1 MSFHRRPS
9 YDSIKF
15 TKSQFFQPLF
25 QFMRRPHCF
34 FTTLI
39 TLPFICVGLLAESST
54 QRPNVVLIIA
64 DDISSDFSCFGGQVE
79 TPHIDGLAAGGVRFD
94 NAYVTA
100 SSCSPSRNSMIT
112 GRYPHN
118 TGAPE
123 LHMNLPEGQFMFPQA
138 LKEAGYYTVLSGKWH
153 MGEATRPA
161 FDLLDAAH
169 YPDDPTGAVNWIQI
183 LQERPKDQPF
193 FLWYSALD
201 AHRPWEADA
210 EATPHDPATLNLPV
224 GIPDTPIARA
234 DFASYC
240 DEVRRFD
247 RYVGAVV
254 AELKAQAVFE
264 NTLILVLAD
273 NGRPFPRSKTT
284 LYDNGMQTPLV
295 VHWPAGKFKA
305 GSVSE
310 SLVSSIDL
318 APAILEAAGLPLAAQ
333 LQGHSLLPICRDPE
347 VETREFLFGERNW
360 HVQRACGRLVRQ
372 RDWVYMRDYTPGSYS
387 FQMVNHKDGSYAELL
402 RLQAEDQLSAAEAEV
417 FSTDRPEELLF
428 NVVEDPKQLNN
439 LAANPE
445 HQQTLQTLRRALDN
459 WQARTGDSIPELEQ
473 MTPDRHD
480 RDTFERLYPGGR
492 PSGGIVA
499 GLQAGAERL

>member
-1 MSFHRRPS
+1 MLRTLYRLSNLIILPLLCIG
-9 YDSIKF
+9 SI
-15 TKSQFFQPLF
+15 T
-25 QFMRRPHCF
+25 
-34 FTTLI
+34 
-39 TLPFICVGLLAESST
+39 GAST

-64 DDISSDFSCFGGQVE
+64 DDVSADFSCFGGQVE
-79 TPHIDGLAAGGVRFD
+79 TPHIDGLALDGVRFD

-100 SSCSPSRNSMIT
+100 SSCSPSRNSIIT

-169 YPDDPTGAVNWIQI
+169 YPNDPTGAVNWIQI
-183 LQERPKDQPF
+183 LQQRPKDRPF
-193 FLWYSALD
+193 FLWYSAFD
-201 AHRPWEADA
+201 AHRPWEGDA
-210 EATPHDPATLNLPV
+210 EARPHDPAALDLPV

-254 AELKAQAVFE
+254 AELKAQEVFE
-264 NTLILVLAD
+264 NTLILVLSD
-273 NGRPFPRSKTT
+273 NGRPFPRSKTS
-284 LYDNGMQTPLV
+284 LYDSGMKTPLV
-295 VHWPAGKFKA
+295 AHWPEGKFQTGA
-305 GSVSE
+305 VSD

-347 VETREFLFGERNW
+347 VETRDLLFGERNW

-372 RDWVYMRDYTPGSYS
+372 GDWVYMRDFTPGSYS
-387 FQMVNHKDGSYAELL
+387 FQMVNHEDGAYAELL
-402 RLQAEDQLSAAEAEV
+402 RLRAEGELSAVQLEV

-428 NVVEDPKQLNN
+428 NVSDDPDQLNN
-439 LAANPE
+439 LATNPE
-445 HQQTLQTLRRALDN
+445 HRQMLLTLRSALDD
-459 WQARTGDSIPELEQ
+459 WQARTGDSIPELDQ

-480 RDTFERLYPGGR
+480 RETFERLYPGGR

-499 GLQAGAERL
+499 GQDAGAEDV

>member
-1 MSFHRRPS
+1 MG
-9 YDSIKF
+9 SIADA
-15 TKSQFFQPLF
+15 S
-25 QFMRRPHCF
+25 
-34 FTTLI
+34 
-39 TLPFICVGLLAESST
+39 VE
-54 QRPNVVLIIA
+54 RPNIVLIIA
-64 DDISSDFSCFGGQVE
+64 DDISSDFNCFGGQVQ
-79 TPHIDGLAAGGVRFD
+79 TPHIDALAAGGVRFS

-100 SSCSPSRNSMIT
+100 SSCSPSRNSIIT

-123 LHMNLPEGQFMFPQA
+123 LHMDLPEGQFMFPQA

-161 FDLLDAAH
+161 FDVLDAVH
-169 YPDDPTGAVNWIQI
+169 YPDDPTGAANWIQI
-183 LQERPKDQPF
+183 LQERPNDQPF

-201 AHRPWEADA
+201 AHRPWEPDT

-254 AELKAQAVFE
+254 AELKAQDVFD

-284 LYDNGMQTPLV
+284 LYDYGMKTPLV
-295 VHWPAGKFKA
+295 VHWPEGKFKA
-305 GSVSE
+305 GAVSE

-318 APAILEAAGLPLAAQ
+318 APAILEAAGLPLTSQ
-333 LQGHSLLPICRDPE
+333 LQGRSLLPICREPE
-347 VETREFLFGERNW
+347 VETRAFLFGERNW

-372 RDWVYMRDYTPGSYS
+372 GDWVYMRDYTPGSYS

-402 RLQAEDQLSAAEAEV
+402 RLQAEDKLSAAEAEV

-428 NVVEDPKQLNN
+428 NVAEDPNQLNN

-445 HQQTLQTLRRALDN
+445 HKQTLETLRGALND
-459 WQARTGDSIPELEQ
+459 WQTRTGDSIPELEQ

-480 RDTFERLYPGGR
+480 RETYEGLYPGRR
-492 PSGGIVA
+492 PTGGIVA
-499 GLQAGAERL
+499 GQQAGAESL

>member
-1 MSFHRRPS
+1 MLRTLYRLSNLIILPLLCIG
-9 YDSIKF
+9 SI
-15 TKSQFFQPLF
+15 T
-25 QFMRRPHCF
+25 
-34 FTTLI
+34 
-39 TLPFICVGLLAESST
+39 GAST

-64 DDISSDFSCFGGQVE
+64 DDVSADFSCFGGQVE
-79 TPHIDGLAAGGVRFD
+79 TPHIDGLALDGVRFD

-100 SSCSPSRNSMIT
+100 SSCSPSRNSIIT

-169 YPDDPTGAVNWIQI
+169 YPNDPTGAVNWIQI
-183 LQERPKDQPF
+183 LQQRPKDRPF
-193 FLWYSALD
+193 FLWYSAFD
-201 AHRPWEADA
+201 AHRPWEGDA
-210 EATPHDPATLNLPV
+210 EARPHDPAALDLPV

-254 AELKAQAVFE
+254 AELKAQEVFE
-264 NTLILVLAD
+264 NTLILVLSD
-273 NGRPFPRSKTT
+273 NGRPFPRSKTS
-284 LYDNGMQTPLV
+284 LYDSGMKTPLV
-295 VHWPAGKFKA
+295 AHWPEGKFQTGA
-305 GSVSE
+305 VSD

-347 VETREFLFGERNW
+347 VETRDFLFGERNW

-372 RDWVYMRDYTPGSYS
+372 GDWVYMRDFTPGSYS
-387 FQMVNHKDGSYAELL
+387 FQMVNHEDGAYAELL
-402 RLQAEDQLSAAEAEV
+402 RLRAEGELSAVQSEV

-428 NVVEDPKQLNN
+428 NVSDDPDQLNN

-445 HQQTLQTLRRALDN
+445 HRQMLLTLRSALDD
-459 WQARTGDSIPELEQ
+459 WQARTGDSIPEWDQ

-480 RDTFERLYPGGR
+480 RETFERLYPGGR
-492 PSGGIVA
+492 PSGGITTGQDA
-499 GLQAGAERL
+499 RAEDL

>member
-1 MSFHRRPS
+1 MLRTLYRLSNLIILPLLCIG
-9 YDSIKF
+9 SI
-15 TKSQFFQPLF
+15 T
-25 QFMRRPHCF
+25 
-34 FTTLI
+34 
-39 TLPFICVGLLAESST
+39 GAST

-64 DDISSDFSCFGGQVE
+64 DDVSADFSCFGGQVE
-79 TPHIDGLAAGGVRFD
+79 TPHIDGLALDGVRFD

-100 SSCSPSRNSMIT
+100 SSCSPSRNSIIT

-169 YPDDPTGAVNWIQI
+169 YPNDPTGAVNWIQI
-183 LQERPKDQPF
+183 LQQRPKDRPF
-193 FLWYSALD
+193 FLWYSAFD
-201 AHRPWEADA
+201 AHRPWEGDA
-210 EATPHDPATLNLPV
+210 EARPHDPAALDLPV

-254 AELKAQAVFE
+254 AELKAQEVFE
-264 NTLILVLAD
+264 NTLILVLSD
-273 NGRPFPRSKTT
+273 NGRPFPRSKTS
-284 LYDNGMQTPLV
+284 LYDSGMKTPLV
-295 VHWPAGKFKA
+295 AHWPEGRFQAGA
-305 GSVSE
+305 VSD

-347 VETREFLFGERNW
+347 VETRDLLFGERNW

-372 RDWVYMRDYTPGSYS
+372 GDWVYMRDFTPGSYS
-387 FQMVNHKDGSYAELL
+387 FQMVNHEDGAYAELL
-402 RLQAEDQLSAAEAEV
+402 RLRAEGELSAVQSEV

-428 NVVEDPKQLNN
+428 NVSDDPDQLNN
-439 LAANPE
+439 LATNPE
-445 HQQTLQTLRRALDN
+445 HRQMLLTLRSALDD
-459 WQARTGDSIPELEQ
+459 WQARTGDSIPEWDQ

-480 RDTFERLYPGGR
+480 RETFERLYPGGR
-492 PSGGIVA
+492 PSGGITTGQDA
-499 GLQAGAERL
+499 RAEDL

>member
-1 MSFHRRPS
+1 MIRTLYRLS
-9 YDSIKF
+9 
-15 TKSQFFQPLF
+15 
-25 QFMRRPHCF
+25 
-34 FTTLI
+34 TLI
-39 TLPFICVGLLAESST
+39 ALPLLCMGSSAIAST
-54 QRPNVVLIIA
+54 ERPNVVLIIA
-64 DDISSDFSCFGGQVE
+64 DDVSADFSCFGGQVQ
-79 TPHIDGLAAGGVRFD
+79 TPHIDALAAGGVRFS

-100 SSCSPSRNSMIT
+100 SSCSPSRNSIIT

-123 LHMNLPEGQFMFPQA
+123 LHMDLPEGQFMFPQA

-161 FDLLDAAH
+161 FDVLDAVH
-169 YPDDPTGAVNWIQI
+169 YPDDPTGAANWIQI

-193 FLWYSALD
+193 FLWYAALD

-210 EATPHDPATLNLPV
+210 EVPPHDPATLGLPV

-254 AELKAQAVFE
+254 AELKAQDVFD

-273 NGRPFPRSKTT
+273 NGRPFPRSKTS
-284 LYDNGMQTPLV
+284 LYDSGMQTPLV
-295 VHWPAGKFKA
+295 AHWPQGKFKA
-305 GSVSE
+305 SSVSG

-318 APAILEAAGLPLAAQ
+318 APAILEAAGLPLASQ

-347 VETREFLFGERNW
+347 VETRAFLFGERNW

-372 RDWVYMRDYTPGSYS
+372 GDWVYMCDYTPGSYS
-387 FQMVNHKDGSYAELL
+387 FQMVNHKDGAYAELL
-402 RLQAEDQLSAAEAEV
+402 RLRDEDKLSAAEAEV

-428 NVVEDPKQLNN
+428 NVAEDPDQLNN

-445 HQQTLQTLRRALDN
+445 HQQTLHALRLALQD

-480 RDTFERLYPGGR
+480 RVSYEKLYPGRR
-492 PSGGIVA
+492 PSGGMVA
-499 GLQAGAERL
+499 GQQAGAESL

>member
-1 MSFHRRPS
+1 MIRTLS
-9 YDSIKF
+9 
-15 TKSQFFQPLF
+15 LL
-25 QFMRRPHCF
+25 
-34 FTTLI
+34 TTLI
-39 TLPFICVGLLAESST
+39 ALPLICIGASADSLSE
-54 QRPNVVLIIA
+54 RPNVVLIIA
-64 DDISSDFSCFGGQVE
+64 DDVSPDFSCFGGQVA

-193 FLWYSALD
+193 FLWYSAFD

-210 EATPHDPATLNLPV
+210 ETTPHDPATLNLPV
-224 GIPDTPIARA
+224 GIPDTPISRA

-254 AELKAQAVFE
+254 AELKAQGVFE
-264 NTLILVLAD
+264 NTLILLLAD

-284 LYDNGMQTPLV
+284 LYDNGMKTPLV
-295 VHWPAGKFKA
+295 VHWPEGKFQS
-305 GSVSE
+305 GTVSD
-310 SLVSSIDL
+310 SLVSSIDI
-318 APAILEAAGLPLAAQ
+318 APAILEAAGLPLAPQ
-333 LQGHSLLPICRDPE
+333 LQGHSLLPICREPE
-347 VETREFLFGERNW
+347 LETREFVFGERNW
-360 HVQRACGRLVRQ
+360 HVQRGCGRLVRQ
-372 RDWVYMRDYTPGSYS
+372 GDWIYMRDYTPGSYS
-387 FQMVNHKDGSYAELL
+387 FQMVNHKDGAYAELL
-402 RLQAEDQLSAAEAEV
+402 RLQAEGKLSAVQAEV

-428 NVVEDPKQLNN
+428 NVAEDPDQLNN

-445 HQQTLQTLRRALDN
+445 HKQTLQALRRALEN

-480 RDTFERLYPGGR
+480 RVSYERLFPDGR

-499 GLQAGAERL
+499 GQQAGAESL

>member
-1 MSFHRRPS
+1 MLRTLYRLSNLIILPLLCIG
-9 YDSIKF
+9 SI
-15 TKSQFFQPLF
+15 T
-25 QFMRRPHCF
+25 
-34 FTTLI
+34 
-39 TLPFICVGLLAESST
+39 GAST

-64 DDISSDFSCFGGQVE
+64 DDVSADFSCFGGQVE
-79 TPHIDGLAAGGVRFD
+79 TPHIDGLALDGVRFD

-100 SSCSPSRNSMIT
+100 SSCSPSRNSIIT

-169 YPDDPTGAVNWIQI
+169 YPNDPTGAVNWIQI
-183 LQERPKDQPF
+183 LQQRPKDRPF
-193 FLWYSALD
+193 FLWYSAFD
-201 AHRPWEADA
+201 AHRPWEGDA
-210 EATPHDPATLNLPV
+210 EARPHDPAALDLPV

-254 AELKAQAVFE
+254 AELKAQEVFE
-264 NTLILVLAD
+264 NTLILVLSD
-273 NGRPFPRSKTT
+273 NGRPFPRSKTS
-284 LYDNGMQTPLV
+284 LYDSGMKTPLV
-295 VHWPAGKFKA
+295 AHWPEGKFQTGA
-305 GSVSE
+305 VSD

-347 VETREFLFGERNW
+347 VETRDFLFGERNW

-372 RDWVYMRDYTPGSYS
+372 GDWVYMRDFTPGSYS
-387 FQMVNHKDGSYAELL
+387 FQMVNHEDGAYAELL
-402 RLQAEDQLSAAEAEV
+402 RLRAEGELSAVQSEV

-428 NVVEDPKQLNN
+428 NVSDDPDQLNN

-445 HQQTLQTLRRALDN
+445 HRQILLTLRRALDD
-459 WQARTGDSIPELEQ
+459 WQARTGDSIPEWDQ

-480 RDTFERLYPGGR
+480 RETFERLYPGGR
-492 PSGGIVA
+492 PSGGITTGQDA
-499 GLQAGAERL
+499 RAEDL

>member
-1 MSFHRRPS
+1 MIQILLGFA
-9 YDSIKF
+9 YYV
-15 TKSQFFQPLF
+15 LF
-25 QFMRRPHCF
+25 
-34 FTTLI
+34 
-39 TLPFICVGLLAESST
+39 PFICIGASAIAST
-54 QRPNVVLIIA
+54 ERPNIVLIIA
-64 DDISSDFSCFGGQVE
+64 DDISSDFSCFGGQVQ
-79 TPHIDGLAAGGVRFD
+79 TPHIDALAAGGVRFS

-100 SSCSPSRNSMIT
+100 SSCSPSRNSIIT

-123 LHMNLPEGQFMFPQA
+123 LHMDLPEGQFMFPQA
-138 LKEAGYYTVLSGKWH
+138 LKEAGYHTVLSGKWH

-161 FDLLDAAH
+161 FDVLDAVH

-183 LQERPKDQPF
+183 LQERPKDQSF
-193 FLWYSALD
+193 FLWYAAFD

-247 RYVGAVV
+247 RTVGAVV
-254 AELKAQAVFE
+254 AELKAQDVFD
-264 NTLILVLAD
+264 NTLVLVLAD
-273 NGRPFPRSKTT
+273 NGRPFPRSKTS
-284 LYDNGMQTPLV
+284 LYDNGMKTPLV
-295 VHWPAGKFKA
+295 AHWPQGKFQA
-305 GSVSE
+305 GAVSE

-318 APAILEAAGLPLAAQ
+318 APAILEVAGLPLASQ
-333 LQGHSLLPICRDPE
+333 LQGRSLLPICRDPE

-360 HVQRACGRLVRQ
+360 HVQRGCGRLVRQ
-372 RDWVYMRDYTPGSYS
+372 GDWVYVRDFTPASYS
-387 FQMVNHKDGSYAELL
+387 FQMVNHKDGAYAELL
-402 RLQAEDQLSAAEAEV
+402 RLQAEGKLSVVEAAV

-428 NVVEDPKQLNN
+428 NVAEDPNQLNN

-445 HQQTLQTLRRALDN
+445 HKQALETLRRALGD

-480 RDTFERLYPGGR
+480 RVSYEKLYPGRR
-492 PSGGIVA
+492 PSGGMVA
-499 GLQAGAERL
+499 GQQAGAESL

>member
-1 MSFHRRPS
+1 MLRTLYRLSNLIILPLLCIG
-9 YDSIKF
+9 SI
-15 TKSQFFQPLF
+15 T
-25 QFMRRPHCF
+25 
-34 FTTLI
+34 
-39 TLPFICVGLLAESST
+39 GAST

-64 DDISSDFSCFGGQVE
+64 DDVSADFSCFGGQVE
-79 TPHIDGLAAGGVRFD
+79 TPHIDGLALDGVRFD

-100 SSCSPSRNSMIT
+100 SSCSPSRNSIIT

-169 YPDDPTGAVNWIQI
+169 YPNDPTGAVNWIQI
-183 LQERPKDQPF
+183 LQQRPKDRPF
-193 FLWYSALD
+193 FLWYSAFD
-201 AHRPWEADA
+201 AHRPWEGDA
-210 EATPHDPATLNLPV
+210 EARPHDPAALDLPV

-254 AELKAQAVFE
+254 AELKAQEVFE
-264 NTLILVLAD
+264 NTLILVLSD
-273 NGRPFPRSKTT
+273 NGRPFPRSKTS
-284 LYDNGMQTPLV
+284 LYDSGMKTPLV
-295 VHWPAGKFKA
+295 AHWPEGKFQTGA
-305 GSVSE
+305 VSD

-347 VETREFLFGERNW
+347 VETRDFLFGERNW

-372 RDWVYMRDYTPGSYS
+372 GDWVYMRDFTPGSYS
-387 FQMVNHKDGSYAELL
+387 FQMVNHEDGAYAELL
-402 RLQAEDQLSAAEAEV
+402 RLRAEGELSAVQSEV

-428 NVVEDPKQLNN
+428 NVSDDPDQLNN

-445 HQQTLQTLRRALDN
+445 HRQILLTLRRALDD
-459 WQARTGDSIPELEQ
+459 WQARTGDSIPELDQ

-480 RDTFERLYPGGR
+480 RETFERLYPGGR
-492 PSGGIVA
+492 PSGGITTGQDA
-499 GLQAGAERL
+499 RAEDL

>member
-1 MSFHRRPS
+1 MLRTLYRLSNLIILPLLCIG
-9 YDSIKF
+9 SI
-15 TKSQFFQPLF
+15 T
-25 QFMRRPHCF
+25 
-34 FTTLI
+34 
-39 TLPFICVGLLAESST
+39 GAST

-64 DDISSDFSCFGGQVE
+64 DDVSADFSCFGGQVE
-79 TPHIDGLAAGGVRFD
+79 TPHIDGLALDGVRFD

-100 SSCSPSRNSMIT
+100 SSCSPSRNSIIT

-169 YPDDPTGAVNWIQI
+169 YPNDPTGAVNWIQI
-183 LQERPKDQPF
+183 LQQRPKDRPF
-193 FLWYSALD
+193 FLWYSAFD
-201 AHRPWEADA
+201 AHRPWEGDA
-210 EATPHDPATLNLPV
+210 EARPHDPAALDLPV

-254 AELKAQAVFE
+254 AELKAQEVFE
-264 NTLILVLAD
+264 NTLILVLSD
-273 NGRPFPRSKTT
+273 NGRPFPRSKTS
-284 LYDNGMQTPLV
+284 LYDSGMKTPLV
-295 VHWPAGKFKA
+295 AHWPEGRFQAGA
-305 GSVSE
+305 VSD

-347 VETREFLFGERNW
+347 VETRDLLFGERNW

-372 RDWVYMRDYTPGSYS
+372 GDWVYMRDFTPGSYS
-387 FQMVNHKDGSYAELL
+387 FQMVNHEDGTYAELL
-402 RLQAEDQLSAAEAEV
+402 RLRAEGELSAVQLEV

-428 NVVEDPKQLNN
+428 NVSDDPDQLNN
-439 LAANPE
+439 LATNPE
-445 HQQTLQTLRRALDN
+445 HRQMLLTLRSALDD
-459 WQARTGDSIPELEQ
+459 WQARTGDSIPELDQ

-480 RDTFERLYPGGR
+480 RETFERLYPGGR

-499 GLQAGAERL
+499 GQDAGAEDV

>member
-1 MSFHRRPS
+1 MLRTLYRLSNLIILPLLCIG
-9 YDSIKF
+9 SI
-15 TKSQFFQPLF
+15 T
-25 QFMRRPHCF
+25 
-34 FTTLI
+34 
-39 TLPFICVGLLAESST
+39 GAST

-64 DDISSDFSCFGGQVE
+64 DDVSADFSCFGGQVE
-79 TPHIDGLAAGGVRFD
+79 TPHIDGLALDGVRFD

-100 SSCSPSRNSMIT
+100 SSCSPSRNSIIT

-169 YPDDPTGAVNWIQI
+169 YPNDPTGAVNWIQI
-183 LQERPKDQPF
+183 LQQRPKDRPF
-193 FLWYSALD
+193 FLWYSAFD
-201 AHRPWEADA
+201 AHRPWEGDA
-210 EATPHDPATLNLPV
+210 EARPHDPAALDLPV

-254 AELKAQAVFE
+254 AELKAQEVFE
-264 NTLILVLAD
+264 NTLILVLSD
-273 NGRPFPRSKTT
+273 NGRPFPRSKTS
-284 LYDNGMQTPLV
+284 LYDSGMKTPLV
-295 VHWPAGKFKA
+295 AHWPEGRFQAGA
-305 GSVSE
+305 VSD

-347 VETREFLFGERNW
+347 VETRDLLFGERNW

-372 RDWVYMRDYTPGSYS
+372 GDWVYMRDFTPGSYS
-387 FQMVNHKDGSYAELL
+387 FQMVNHEDGAYAELL
-402 RLQAEDQLSAAEAEV
+402 RLRAEGELSAVQSEV

-428 NVVEDPKQLNN
+428 NVSDDPDQLNN

-445 HQQTLQTLRRALDN
+445 HRQILLTLRRALDD
-459 WQARTGDSIPELEQ
+459 WQARTGDSIPEWDQ

-480 RDTFERLYPGGR
+480 RETFERLYPGGR
-492 PSGGIVA
+492 PSGGITTGQDA
-499 GLQAGAERL
+499 RAEDL

>member
-1 MSFHRRPS
+1 MLRTLYRLSNLIILPLLCIG
-9 YDSIKF
+9 SI
-15 TKSQFFQPLF
+15 T
-25 QFMRRPHCF
+25 
-34 FTTLI
+34 
-39 TLPFICVGLLAESST
+39 GAST

-64 DDISSDFSCFGGQVE
+64 DDVSADFSCFGGQVE
-79 TPHIDGLAAGGVRFD
+79 TPHIDGLALDGVRFD

-100 SSCSPSRNSMIT
+100 SSCSPSRNSIIT

-169 YPDDPTGAVNWIQI
+169 YPNDPTGAVNWIQI
-183 LQERPKDQPF
+183 LQQRPKDRPF
-193 FLWYSALD
+193 FLWYSAFD
-201 AHRPWEADA
+201 AHRPWEGDA
-210 EATPHDPATLNLPV
+210 EARPHDPAALDLPV

-254 AELKAQAVFE
+254 AELKAQEVFE
-264 NTLILVLAD
+264 NTLILVLSD
-273 NGRPFPRSKTT
+273 NGRPFPRSKTS
-284 LYDNGMQTPLV
+284 LYDSGMKTPLV
-295 VHWPAGKFKA
+295 AHWPEGRFQAGA
-305 GSVSE
+305 VSD

-347 VETREFLFGERNW
+347 VETRDLLFGERNW

-372 RDWVYMRDYTPGSYS
+372 GDWIYMRDFTPKSYS
-387 FQMVNHKDGSYAELL
+387 FQMVNHEDGTYAELL
-402 RLQAEDQLSAAEAEV
+402 RLRAEGELSAVQLEV

-428 NVVEDPKQLNN
+428 NVSDDPDQLNN
-439 LAANPE
+439 LATNPE
-445 HQQTLQTLRRALDN
+445 HRQMLLTLRSALDD
-459 WQARTGDSIPELEQ
+459 WQARTGDSIPELDQ

-480 RDTFERLYPGGR
+480 RETFERLYPGGR

-499 GLQAGAERL
+499 GQDAGAEDV

>member
-1 MSFHRRPS
+1 MLRTLYRLSNLIILPLLCIG
-9 YDSIKF
+9 SI
-15 TKSQFFQPLF
+15 T
-25 QFMRRPHCF
+25 
-34 FTTLI
+34 
-39 TLPFICVGLLAESST
+39 GAST

-64 DDISSDFSCFGGQVE
+64 DDVSADFSCFGGQVE
-79 TPHIDGLAAGGVRFD
+79 TPHIDGLALDGVRFD

-100 SSCSPSRNSMIT
+100 SSCSPSRNSIIT

-169 YPDDPTGAVNWIQI
+169 YPNDPTGAVNWIQI
-183 LQERPKDQPF
+183 LQQRPKDRPF
-193 FLWYSALD
+193 FLWYSAFD
-201 AHRPWEADA
+201 AHRPWEGDA
-210 EATPHDPATLNLPV
+210 EARPHDPAALDLPV

-254 AELKAQAVFE
+254 AELKAQEVFE
-264 NTLILVLAD
+264 NTLILVLSD
-273 NGRPFPRSKTT
+273 NGRPFPRSKTS
-284 LYDNGMQTPLV
+284 LYDSGMKTPLV
-295 VHWPAGKFKA
+295 AHWPEGKFQTGA
-305 GSVSE
+305 VSD

-347 VETREFLFGERNW
+347 VETRDFLFGERNW

-372 RDWVYMRDYTPGSYS
+372 GDWVYMRDFTPGSYS
-387 FQMVNHKDGSYAELL
+387 FQMVNHEDGAYAELL
-402 RLQAEDQLSAAEAEV
+402 RLRAEGELSAVQSEV

-428 NVVEDPKQLNN
+428 NVSDDPDQLNN

-445 HQQTLQTLRRALDN
+445 HRQILLTLRRALDD
-459 WQARTGDSIPELEQ
+459 WQARTGDSIPELDQ

-480 RDTFERLYPGGR
+480 RETFERLYPGGR

-499 GLQAGAERL
+499 GQDAGAEDV

>member
-1 MSFHRRPS
+1 MKQTFCILTNLMVLTLMCMGLSA
-9 YDSIKF
+9 DS
-15 TKSQFFQPLF
+15 
-25 QFMRRPHCF
+25 R
-34 FTTLI
+34 
-39 TLPFICVGLLAESST
+39 AEV
-54 QRPNVVLIIA
+54 PNVVLIIA
-64 DDISSDFSCFGGQVE
+64 DDVSPDFSCFGGQVA

-100 SSCSPSRNSMIT
+100 SSCSPSRNSIIT

-123 LHMNLPEGQFMFPQA
+123 LHMNLPEGQFMFPKA
-138 LKEAGYYTVLSGKWH
+138 LKDAGYYTVLSGKWH
-153 MGEATRPA
+153 MGEATRLA

-169 YPDDPTGAVNWIQI
+169 YPDDPTGAANWIQI

-193 FLWYSALD
+193 FLWYSAFD
-201 AHRPWEADA
+201 AHRPWEPDA
-210 EATPHDPATLNLPV
+210 EATPHDPATLKLPV

-247 RYVGAVV
+247 RYVGAMV
-254 AELKAQAVFE
+254 AELKAQGVFE
-264 NTLILVLAD
+264 NTLILLLGD

-284 LYDNGMQTPLV
+284 LYDNGMKTPLV
-295 VHWPAGKFKA
+295 VHWPDGKFKA
-305 GSVSE
+305 GGVSD
-310 SLVSSIDL
+310 SLVSSIDI
-318 APAILEAAGLPLAAQ
+318 APAILEAAGLPRAAQ
-333 LQGHSLLPICRDPE
+333 LQGQSLLPICRE
-347 VETREFLFGERNW
+347 TELETREFVFGERNW

-372 RDWVYMRDYTPGSYS
+372 GDWIYLRDYTPGSYS
-387 FQMVNHKDGSYAELL
+387 FQMVNHKDGAYAELL
-402 RLQAEDQLSAAEAEV
+402 RLQGEGKLSAVQAEV
-417 FSTDRPEELLF
+417 FSTDRPKERLF
-428 NVVEDPKQLNN
+428 NVAEDLDQLNN

-445 HQQTLQTLRRALDN
+445 HKQTLETLRGALDD

-480 RDTFERLYPGGR
+480 RETFERLYSEGR

-499 GLQAGAERL
+499 GQQAGAESL

>member
-1 MSFHRRPS
+1 MIRTLYRLS
-9 YDSIKF
+9 
-15 TKSQFFQPLF
+15 
-25 QFMRRPHCF
+25 
-34 FTTLI
+34 TLI
-39 TLPFICVGLLAESST
+39 ALPLIYMGSIADASVE
-54 QRPNVVLIIA
+54 RPNIVLIIA
-64 DDISSDFSCFGGQVE
+64 DDISSDFNCFGGQVQ
-79 TPHIDGLAAGGVRFD
+79 TPHIDALAAGGVRFD

-100 SSCSPSRNSMIT
+100 SSCSPSRNSMTT

-123 LHMNLPEGQFMFPQA
+123 LHMNLPEGQFMFPLA

-224 GIPDTPIARA
+224 GIPDTPIART

-254 AELKAQAVFE
+254 AELKAQDVFD

-273 NGRPFPRSKTT
+273 NGRPFPRSKTS
-284 LYDNGMQTPLV
+284 LYDSGMRTPLV
-295 VHWPAGKFKA
+295 AHWPQGQFQAGA
-305 GSVSE
+305 VSE

-360 HVQRACGRLVRQ
+360 HVQRGCGRLVRQ
-372 RDWVYMRDYTPGSYS
+372 GDWVYMRDYTPGSYS
-387 FQMVNHKDGSYAELL
+387 FQMVNHKDGAYAELL
-402 RLQAEDQLSAAEAEV
+402 RLRDKDKLSAAQAEV

-428 NVVEDPKQLNN
+428 NLAEDPNQLNN

-445 HQQTLQTLRRALDN
+445 HKQALQTLRRALDD

-480 RDTFERLYPGGR
+480 RV
-492 PSGGIVA
+492 S
-499 GLQAGAERL
+499 